1 MCSHLEPAISNIE
14 KKIFEP
20 SCGEGVF
27 LVEVVERRMKKNAR
41 RLHSNNRILRTIA
54 MIDLVKN
61 IYASDILPEFVEFTK
76 AKLLKKVSINLT
88 RKNFTPTEIENIEK
102 FLMFVI
108 SLNVVCFDFLD
119 NNSHEE
125 ILLNDWSW
133 KTQTKLN
140 YVSYT
145 LSDVACSKNIHHI
158 SKPKKIGHYDIQEVL
173 NG

>member
-41 RLHSNNRILRTIA
+41 RLQTNNKVLCTIA
-54 MIDLVKN
+54 MIDVVKN
-61 IYASDILPEFVEFTK
+61 IYASDVLPEFVDVTK
-76 AKLLKKVSINLT
+76 AKLLKKVSKNLK
-88 RKNFTPTEIENIEK
+88 RKNFTPSEFENVEK
-102 FLMFVI
+102 FLTFII

-119 NNSHEE
+119 NSSHEE

-145 LSDVACSKNIHHI
+145 LSDVACSKNINHI
-158 SKPKKIGHYDIQEVL
+158 SQPKKIVHYDIQKVL